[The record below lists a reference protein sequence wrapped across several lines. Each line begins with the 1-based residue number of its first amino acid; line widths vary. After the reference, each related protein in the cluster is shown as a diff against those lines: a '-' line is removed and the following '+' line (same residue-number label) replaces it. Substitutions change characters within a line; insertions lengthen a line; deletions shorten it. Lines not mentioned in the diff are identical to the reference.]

1 MRGGAGDAG
10 DADGV
15 AADILTTGYAMKAL
29 DARFA
34 DLLAARHALG
44 VTTAPGAIPIFL
56 LALDIGSGVEGITTP
71 MSL

>member
-1 MRGGAGDAG
+1 MREGAGDAG

-29 DARFA
+29 N
-34 DLLAARHALG
+34 
-44 VTTAPGAIPIFL
+44 
-56 LALDIGSGVEGITTP
+56 IGSGVEVITTP